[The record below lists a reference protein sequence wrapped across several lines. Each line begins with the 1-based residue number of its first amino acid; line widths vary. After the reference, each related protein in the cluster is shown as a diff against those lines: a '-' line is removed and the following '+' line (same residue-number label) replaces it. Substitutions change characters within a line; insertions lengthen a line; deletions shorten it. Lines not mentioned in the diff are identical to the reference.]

1 MLLKSLI
8 FFFAVFEHGLAVD
21 GGYTLTIPL
30 LACWRGDIHWQRWE
44 GTFLAWRV
52 GNIGK
57 QISGSLIHCGKPR
70 FLFALFT
77 RKWPAGRAFE
87 G

>member
-1 MLLKSLI
+1 MLFKSLI
-8 FFFAVFEHGLAVD
+8 FFCCFEHRLAAD
-21 GGYTLTIPL
+21 GGYTLSIPL
-30 LACWRGDIHWQRWE
+30 LAGWWGDIHWQRRE